1 MFDNYQY
8 EKLLYLT
15 LIVAI
20 EKELH
25 LIKFY
30 DTVNISNIKLLTL
43 KAVFAFFIYAN
54 TSGKT
59 RIIKNID
66 NTWWK
71 EKLLIIAVT
80 QNPITNESNKK
91 ERIDNINKDTLATYI
106 KFPS

>member
-1 MFDNYQY
+1 MFNNYQY

-30 DTVNISNIKLLTL
+30 GTVNISNNKLLTL
-43 KAVFAFFIYAN
+43 KAVFAFTYAN

-106 KFPS
+106 KLPS

>member
-1 MFDNYQY
+1 MFNNYQY

-30 DTVNISNIKLLTL
+30 DTVNISNNKLLTL
-43 KAVFAFFIYAN
+43 KAVFAFIYAN

-66 NTWWK
+66 MMRREAADYSCNSKPNHQWK
-71 EKLLIIAVT
+71 QQKRT
-80 QNPITNESNKK
+80 HW
-91 ERIDNINKDTLATYI
+91 
-106 KFPS
+106 

>member
-1 MFDNYQY
+1 MFNNYQY

-30 DTVNISNIKLLTL
+30 GTVNISNNKLLTL
-43 KAVFAFFIYAN
+43 KAVFAFTYAN

-66 NTWWK
+66 NT
-71 EKLLIIAVT
+71 
-80 QNPITNESNKK
+80 
-91 ERIDNINKDTLATYI
+91 
-106 KFPS
+106 